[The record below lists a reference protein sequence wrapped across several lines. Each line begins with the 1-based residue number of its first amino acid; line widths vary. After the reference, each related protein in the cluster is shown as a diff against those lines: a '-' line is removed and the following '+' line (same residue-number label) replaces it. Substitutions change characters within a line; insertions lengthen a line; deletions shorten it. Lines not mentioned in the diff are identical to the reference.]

1 MPESRPEPS
10 ESIEGTIVFTDIV
23 GFTEFTATRGDAE
36 ALQLLATQDRLVQ
49 SALPEGARV
58 VKELGDG
65 LLLWFADPVT
75 ALDSAFTLHR
85 CFEAESSAT
94 GLPLWIRI
102 GMHHGKALRRGADIV
117 GHDVN
122 LAARIVDVAAP
133 GEVLV
138 SDAVRTAVYPRSA
151 HVRFS
156 ELGPVVMKG
165 VPAPTRLWRA
175 RSAAE
180 DRCGVPADRR

>member
-1 MPESRPEPS
+1 MAAPTRRQSTTV
-10 ESIEGTIVFTDIV
+10 EGTIVFTDIV

-49 SALPEGARV
+49 SALPEGARL

-65 LLLWFADPVT
+65 LLLYFPEPVGALHSIFA
-75 ALDSAFTLHR
+75 LHR
-85 CFEAESSAT
+85 AFEEESSAT
-94 GLPLWIRI
+94 GLPLWIRV
-102 GMHHGKALRRGADIV
+102 GMHHGTALQRGADVI

-122 LAARIVDVAAP
+122 VASRIADVAAP

-138 SDAVRTAVYPRSA
+138 SDAVRAEVDQSAA
-151 HVRFS
+151 HVCFT

-165 VPAPTRLWRA
+165 IPEPIRLWRA
-175 RSAAE
+175 TPS
-180 DRCGVPADRR
+180 

>member
-1 MPESRPEPS
+1 MVAPTRRQSKPV
-10 ESIEGTIVFTDIV
+10 EGTIVFTDIV

-49 SALPEGARV
+49 SELAEGARI

-65 LLLWFADPVT
+65 LLMWFPDPAG
-75 ALDSAFTLHR
+75 ALHSAFALHR
-85 CFEAESSAT
+85 GFETESSAT
-94 GLPLWIRI
+94 GLPLWIRV
-102 GMHHGKALRRGADIV
+102 GMHHGRALQRGADVI

-122 LAARIVDVAAP
+122 VAARIVDVAAP

-138 SDAVRTAVYPRSA
+138 SDTVHAGVEPRSA
-151 HVRFS
+151 HVCFT

-165 VPAPTRLWRA
+165 IPVPIRLWRA
-175 RSAAE
+175 SP
-180 DRCGVPADRR
+180 C